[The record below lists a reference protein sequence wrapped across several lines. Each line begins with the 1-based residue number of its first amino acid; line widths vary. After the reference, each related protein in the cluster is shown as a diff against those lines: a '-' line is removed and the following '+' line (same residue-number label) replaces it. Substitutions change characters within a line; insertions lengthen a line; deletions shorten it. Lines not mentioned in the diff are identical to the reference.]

1 VKVVSGGA
9 QIVLL
14 ACALLPASSSL
25 PKAQAQ
31 TRTHTGTPVASP
43 AAVKR
48 TANSSAQDDA
58 AQASKGSQ
66 QPATPRERRAQAY
79 AKLLEGQRYLLNAR
93 RNDTESIKLAQ
104 QAFQQA
110 ALLDPTI
117 AEAHTALAE
126 IAFFSLQDLTLAA
139 REAGIAAGIDRDNL
153 GAHRLLSRIHSI
165 KSGMPEGRLDK
176 SVVERAIV
184 ELREVAR
191 LYPSDAESWA
201 LLGEFYLAT
210 GRSLE
215 AIDALTHWSAAPPAT
230 DTRIFSFITNGRE
243 LSPDAAA
250 ARLGEAL
257 TNAGRT
263 TEAIAAIRR
272 AISLN
277 PDNKEY
283 LLLLNSAFEADGSKD
298 AGALAELQRMVTAD
312 PTNTTALQLLAR
324 AKARNGHVE
333 EAVELLRARLNG
345 SIEDFNYHLMIS
357 YLYNQAGRGNEAVA
371 AARKA
376 LELAPASR
384 QEMATNALLAL
395 SSAQERAGDAKGSE
409 ESLRRILS
417 KEPDNATAL
426 NNLGYFLV
434 ERNERLDEALEMIQH
449 AVRVEPAN
457 PSFLDSLGW
466 AFFKLGR
473 FEEAERNLIE
483 AARLDQTSAAI
494 QEHLGDI
501 YRKRGKNELARAAWQ
516 KALSLSFAQDE
527 TTRIKA
533 KINGH

>member
-1 VKVVSGGA
+1 LKVISSGA
-9 QIVLL
+9 RFVLL
-14 ACALLPASSSL
+14 ACALLPAFSSL
-25 PKAQAQ
+25 RPAQAQ
-31 TRTHTGTPVASP
+31 PRTHTETPIATPASS
-43 AAVKR
+43 KQ
-48 TANSSAQDDA
+48 TANSAAQNDT
-58 AQASKGSQ
+58 AQASNGSQ
-66 QPATPRERRAQAY
+66 TATPRERRAQAY

-93 RNDTESIKLAQ
+93 RNDTESLKLAQ

-126 IAFFSLQDLTLAA
+126 IAFFSLQDLTQAA

-165 KSGMPEGRLDK
+165 KSGMPEGHLDK
-176 SVVERAIV
+176 TMVERAVV

-201 LLGEFYLAT
+201 LLGEFYFAT
-210 GRSLE
+210 GRNDE
-215 AIDALTHWSAAPPAT
+215 AIDAFTHWSAAPAAS
-230 DTRIFSFITNGRE
+230 DTRIFQFITNGRE

-250 ARLGEAL
+250 ARLCEAL

-277 PDNKEY
+277 PDNREY
-283 LLLLNSAFEADGSKD
+283 LLLLNSAFEAGGSKD
-298 AGALAELQRMVTAD
+298 SGALAELQRMVTAD

-324 AKARNGHVE
+324 AKARNGHVD
-333 EAVELLRARLNG
+333 EAVDLLRSRLNG
-345 SIEDFNYHLMIS
+345 SIEDFNYQLMIS

-376 LELAPASR
+376 LELARASR

-417 KEPDNATAL
+417 QEPDNATAL

-434 ERNERLDEALEMIQH
+434 ERNERLDEALGMIQR
-449 AVRVEPAN
+449 AVRAEPTNA
-457 PSFLDSLGW
+457 SFLDSLGW

-501 YRKRGKNELARAAWQ
+501 YQKRGKNELARAAWQ
-516 KALSLSFAQDE
+516 KALSLSFAQDG

-533 KINGH
+533 KLNGN

>member
-1 VKVVSGGA
+1 MKIISSGA
-9 QIVLL
+9 RFVLL
-14 ACALLPASSSL
+14 ACALLPVSSSL
-25 PKAQAQ
+25 RPAQAQ
-31 TRTHTGTPVASP
+31 PRTHTETPVATP
-43 AAVKR
+43 ASSKQ
-48 TANSSAQDDA
+48 TANSSAQNDT
-58 AQASKGSQ
+58 AQASNGIQ
-66 QPATPRERRAQAY
+66 AATPRERRAQAY

-93 RNDTESIKLAQ
+93 RNDTDSIKLAQ

-126 IAFFSLQDLTLAA
+126 IAFFSLQDLTQAT

-176 SVVERAIV
+176 TMVEHAVV

-201 LLGEFYLAT
+201 LLGEFYFAT
-210 GRSLE
+210 GRNDE
-215 AIDALTHWSAAPPAT
+215 AIDAFTHWSAAPAAT
-230 DTRIFSFITNGRE
+230 DTRIFQFITNGRE

-277 PDNKEY
+277 PDNREY
-283 LLLLNSAFEADGSKD
+283 LLLINSAFEAGGSKD
-298 AGALAELQRMVTAD
+298 SGALAELQRMVTAD

-324 AKARNGHVE
+324 AKARNGHVD
-333 EAVELLRARLNG
+333 EAVELLRSRLNG

-409 ESLRRILS
+409 ESLRSILS

-434 ERNERLDEALEMIQH
+434 ERNERLDEALGMIQR
-449 AVRVEPAN
+449 AVRAEPTNA
-457 PSFLDSLGW
+457 SFLDSLGW

-501 YRKRGKNELARAAWQ
+501 YQKRGKNELARAAWQ
-516 KALSLSFAQDE
+516 KALSLSFAQDG

-533 KINGH
+533 KLNGN